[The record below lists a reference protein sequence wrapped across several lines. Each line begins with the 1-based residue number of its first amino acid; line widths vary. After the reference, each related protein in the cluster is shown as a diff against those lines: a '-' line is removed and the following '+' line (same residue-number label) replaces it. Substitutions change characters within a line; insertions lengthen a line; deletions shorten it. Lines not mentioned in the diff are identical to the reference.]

1 MMTLYHSPATAA
13 MVVHWLLIELELPHR
28 LHALDFDK
36 REQKSP
42 DYLKLNP
49 AGVVPTLVLDD
60 GLPIREAAA
69 IALHLGE
76 LCPERDSGSRA
87 CHAGARP
94 VLPVDVLPGEHAAAG
109 LPRLVLPDRA
119 GR

>member
-13 MVVHWLLIELELPHR
+13 MVVHWLLIELGLPHR
-28 LHALDFDK
+28 LHALDFEK

-49 AGVVPTLVLDD
+49 AGVVPTLVIDD
-60 GLPIREAAA
+60 GPPIREAAA

-76 LCPERDSGSRA
+76 LVPERELVPALATPTLSQRKLPISGTVTSSRSSM
-87 CHAGARP
+87 P
-94 VLPVDVLPGEHAAAG
+94 SFSV
-109 LPRLVLPDRA
+109 
-119 GR
+119 